1 MQLIFDPY
9 GAIVNIRRPAGNLQD
24 IHVAGFDSAL
34 LDFRTVCKEECF
46 LHMTRARREASA
58 EGQPFLPDEP
68 EKISSVAMPLITSSR
83 EKGLSLPGAM
93 APVVPCDRTNPIM
106 NDMQSN
112 LARESAICAI
122 ESGCDFCIVP
132 PLFAG
137 IPLEEERKVNIDFYR
152 SFLPVLAKHPEAV
165 ERKFQILLENEC
177 RDHGGHLVRG
187 ILSDP
192 QDALDW
198 LSELND
204 AARESFGYDAFGFCL
219 NIGHANICGQDP
231 DEMTPVLKD
240 YLSAVILTD
249 NSGHD
254 DSEYLPFGSASKG
267 VDASFA
273 GENTNWRSVIR
284 GLRKIHY
291 NGPLIFSMADTLQS
305 FPVFVR
311 PQLLTFAKAIA
322 DFFIWQL
329 TMEQTI
335 AKYSHVV
342 LFGAGNMCRNYMMDY
357 GEKYPPLFTCD
368 NNSKRW
374 GEDFCGLKI
383 ESPEKLKDLPED
395 TGIFICNEFYT
406 EIRMQLES
414 MGIKSG
420 IEYYSDRYPNTEAR
434 KRLKGLWK

>member
-1 MQLIFDPY
+1 MKVMFDPF
-9 GAIVNIRRPAGNLQD
+9 GSIVRIQRPAGNLSD
-24 IHVAGFDSAL
+24 IHKAGYGSVL
-34 LDFRTVCKEECF
+34 LDMRAGCPANYF
-46 LHMTRARREASA
+46 LHMTRERNQAKA
-58 EGQPFLPDEP
+58 EGFAFLPDEP
-68 EKISSVAMPLITSSR
+68 FRMEEVMKAFLDACHR
-83 EKGLSLPGAM
+83 ENLDVDGALVPVLPSDRSNPQMNDFQQGLSLEGVKYALK
-93 APVVPCDRTNPIM
+93 A
-106 NDMQSN
+106 
-112 LARESAICAI
+112 
-122 ESGCDFCIVP
+122 GCKWCIVP

-137 IPLEEERKVNIDFYR
+137 IPLEEEKTRNMDFYR
-152 SFLPVLAKHPEAV
+152 SFIPVLKEASSTGF
-165 ERKFQILLENEC
+165 RILLENEC

-192 QDALDW
+192 REAAEWLEELNAEAMDAL
-198 LSELND
+198 
-204 AARESFGYDAFGFCL
+204 GYEAFGICL
-219 NIGHANICGQDP
+219 NIGHANICGQDV
-231 DEMTPVLKD
+231 DEMTPVLQK
-240 YLSAVILTD
+240 YIGAVVLTD
-249 NSGHD
+249 NNGHED
-254 DSEYLPFGSASKG
+254 GEYLPFGSASKG
-267 VDASFA
+267 VGANFA

-291 NGPLIFSMADTLQS
+291 DGPLIFSMADTLWTI
-305 FPVFVR
+305 PVFVR
-311 PQLLTFAKAIA
+311 PQLLVFSKTIA
-322 DFFIWQL
+322 EFFIWQL

-374 GEDFCGLKI
+374 GEEFCGLKI

-406 EIRMQLES
+406 EIRAQLES

-420 IEYYSDRYPNTEAR
+420 IEYFSDRYPNTEAR

>member
-1 MQLIFDPY
+1 MKLIFDPY
-9 GAIVNIRRPAGNLQD
+9 ETIINIRRPAGNLRD
-24 IHVAGFDSAL
+24 IHTAGFDSVL
-34 LDFRTVCKEECF
+34 LDFRTACKEEYF
-46 LHMTRARREASA
+46 MHMTRSRKEAAA

-68 EKISSVAMPLITSSR
+68 EKTGTVVAPLLSACGEQGLKIS
-83 EKGLSLPGAM
+83 GAM
-93 APVVPCDRTNPIM
+93 APVIPYDRSNPAM
-106 NDMQSN
+106 NDIQKG
-112 LARESAICAI
+112 LARESVACAI
-122 ESGCDFCIVP
+122 EQGCRFCIVP
-132 PLFAG
+132 PLFVG
-137 IPLEEERKVNIDFYR
+137 IPIEDERKVNMDYYR
-152 SFLPVLAKHPEAV
+152 SFLTVLKEHPKAADA
-165 ERKFQILLENEC
+165 KFQILLENEC

-204 AARESFGYDAFGFCL
+204 TARKTLGYDAFGFCL
-219 NIGHANICGQDP
+219 NIGHANICGQDL
-231 DEMTPVLKD
+231 DEITPVLKNCI
-240 YLSAVILTD
+240 SSVILTD
-249 NSGHD
+249 NSGHED
-254 DSEYLPFGSASKG
+254 GEYLPFASASKG
-267 VDASFA
+267 ASSIIA
-273 GENTNWRSVIR
+273 EGNTNWLSVIR

-291 NGPLIFSMADTLQS
+291 DGPVIFSMADTLRS

-311 PQLLTFAKAIA
+311 PQLLIFAKSVA
-322 DFFIWQL
+322 DFFVWQL

-335 AKYSHVV
+335 AKYSHIV

-374 GEDFCGLKI
+374 GEEFCGLKI
-383 ESPEKLKDLPED
+383 ESPEKLKDLPEG

-406 EIRMQLES
+406 EIRTQLES
-414 MGIKSG
+414 MGVSAG